1 MTQFHIYS
9 GEQLIGQSELE
20 FGDPPMGVAFGK
32 FTPTPAYANIQSQ
45 VISLTGK
52 NQASLHLSA
61 CLHSGEAL
69 EAVGGV
75 CIADYSAE
83 FGEDGLEVSVLGIS
97 SPVYEHL
104 FPHHVAAYERQ
115 FPAPG

>member
-9 GEQLIGQSELE
+9 RGRLIGWSELE

-32 FTPTPAYANIQSQ
+32 FIPAPAYTSIQSQ
-45 VISLTGK
+45 VVSLTGK
-52 NQASLHLSA
+52 DQACLDLSA
-61 CLHSGEAL
+61 RLPNGEAL

-75 CIADYSAE
+75 CIADYSVEA
-83 FGEDGLEVSVLGIS
+83 GEDGLEVSVLGIS
-97 SPVYEHL
+97 YPAYEHL

-115 FPAPG
+115 FPASG